1 METFERILC
10 PIDFSDGSRAA
21 LVMAGA
27 LAHWYEARL
36 IVLHVHANWPV
47 ADMLPSLRP
56 VEARPVPLDDTERET
71 VLRAVRAFTAQTQ
84 LPEGLN
90 MEYLIEDS
98 IDVVSAVLA
107 HADTVDVVVLGTHGR
122 SGFERLLL
130 GSVAER
136 VLRKAPCP
144 VVVVPPAAQPQ
155 KETIGMGRRILCGID
170 FSDASLAALEHAT
183 SLAEESDATL
193 TLIHVIEIPP
203 ELQGGVHSETEVALA
218 HAAAGAEA
226 LRRLRALVPA
236 SVSEACTVHVEV
248 AEGRAAREL
257 VRAARQGQDDL
268 LVMGVRG
275 RNAVDLAVFGSNTN
289 QVVRTAPCPVLVVHS
304 KSHPAA
310 HAVARS

>member
-1 METFERILC
+1 MKTFERILC
-10 PIDFSDGSRAA
+10 PVDFSDGSRQA

-36 IVLHVHANWPV
+36 TVLHVHANWPV

-56 VEARPVPLDDTERET
+56 MEARPLPLDEEERET
-71 VLRAVRAFTAQTQ
+71 VLRAVRTFVSQAS
-84 LPEGLN
+84 LPAGLDVA
-90 MEYLIEDS
+90 YAVDDS
-98 IDVVSAVLA
+98 LDVVSAVLA
-107 HADTVDVVVLGTHGR
+107 HADLSDVVVLGTHGR

-144 VVVVPPAAQPQ
+144 VVVVPPAAHPN
-155 KETIGMGRRILCGID
+155 KDTVGMGRRILCGID

-193 TLIHVIEIPP
+193 TLIHAIEIPP
-203 ELQGGVHSETEVALA
+203 ELQGGVRTETEVAQA
-218 HAAAGAEA
+218 RAAAEAEC

-236 SVSEACTVHVEV
+236 SVRDACTVHVEV

-257 VRAARQGQDDL
+257 VRAAREGHDDL

-275 RNAVDLAVFGSNTN
+275 RNAMDLAVFGSNTN

-304 KSHPAA
+304 GARAA
-310 HAVARS
+310 R

>member
-10 PIDFSDGSRAA
+10 PIDFSEGSKGA

-36 IVLHVHANWPV
+36 TVLHVHANWPV

-56 VEARPVPLDDTERET
+56 IEARPLPLDEEERQT
-71 VLRAVRAFTAQTQ
+71 VLRAVRAFAGQAG
-84 LPEGLN
+84 LPEGLDL
-90 MEYLIEDS
+90 EYLIDDS
-98 IDVVSAVLA
+98 IDVVAAVLA
-107 HADTVDVVVLGTHGR
+107 RADEADVVVLGTHGR

-136 VLRKAPCP
+136 VLRKARCP
-144 VVVVPPAAQPQ
+144 VVVVPPAAHPR
-155 KETIGMGRRILCGID
+155 KDTVGMGRRILCGVD
-170 FSDASLAALEHAT
+170 FSDASLTALEYAI

-203 ELQGGVHSETEVALA
+203 ELSESPRTEAEIA
-218 HAAAGAEA
+218 QARAAAEAEG
-226 LRRLRALVPA
+226 LRRLSALVPA
-236 SVSEACTVHVEV
+236 SASEACTVHVEV

-257 VRAARQGQDDL
+257 VRAAREGHDDL

-304 KSHPAA
+304 GAHPA
-310 HAVARS
+310 R

>member
-10 PIDFSDGSRAA
+10 PIDFSDGSRGA

-36 IVLHVHANWPV
+36 TVLHVHANWPV

-56 VEARPVPLDDTERET
+56 IEARPLPLDEEERET
-71 VLRAVRAFTAQTQ
+71 VLRAVRSFTAQAG
-84 LPEGLN
+84 LPEGLDL
-90 MEYLIEDS
+90 EYLIEDS
-98 IDVVSAVLA
+98 IEVVSAILA
-107 HADTVDVVVLGTHGR
+107 RADAADVVVLGTHGR

-136 VLRKAPCP
+136 VLRKARCP
-144 VVVVPPAAQPQ
+144 VVVVPPAAHPQ
-155 KETIGMGRRILCGID
+155 KDTVGMGRRILCGVD
-170 FSDASLAALEHAT
+170 FSDASLSALEHAV

-203 ELQGGVHSETEVALA
+203 ELRESARTETEVAQA
-218 HAAAGAEA
+218 RATAEA
-226 LRRLRALVPA
+226 EGLRRLRALVPA

-257 VRAARQGQDDL
+257 VRAAREGHDDL

-304 KSHPAA
+304 GAHP
-310 HAVARS
+310 VQ